1 MTKYKFELTE
11 KNEDILI
18 SAKER
23 TTGIRYGYVQ
33 ISSSI
38 TLENKKLIEIAQI
51 FVNQNIRGS
60 GLGSELASRAIEYV
74 LKKNK
79 GIHMMIQP
87 GSVGFWRKYFN
98 NRFDGRRMTLFGG
111 EVLNSKLSDGVVFEI
126 SMISLIKNYKF
137 PMDKDL
143 RAPGIERICQQVSQ
157 NILTKQF

>member
-11 KNEDILI
+11 QNEDIQI
-18 SAKER
+18 SAKVR
-23 TTGIRYGYVQ
+23 ATGVIHGYVQ

-38 TLENKKLIEIAQI
+38 TLENKKLIEIAQL

-60 GLGSELASRAIEYV
+60 GLGSELASRAIEYA
-74 LKKNK
+74 LKNNK

-87 GSVGFWRKYFN
+87 GSVGFWKKYFN

-111 EVLNSKLSDGVVFEI
+111 EALNSKLSDGVVFEI

-137 PMDKDL
+137 PLDEDL
-143 RAPGIERICQQVSQ
+143 RAPGIERICREISW
-157 NILTKQF
+157 NILTE